1 VAAAVSELVLGG
13 GGALPVDV
21 KSLAH
26 ELRRLWQE
34 NAKEGSAITRAC
46 TRNVV
51 AICANEDEAARATT
65 TLAALVGEHPA
76 RAFVVQAV
84 DEPARLEG
92 FLAAHC
98 SLRAGGR
105 HVCCEQLTLHVGAE
119 MRRRAAGAIVPLLVP
134 DLPVFVWVVG
144 APHWDDPLLGRLLDV
159 ADRLVID
166 SRSAHDPPAFVRDLL
181 GARRAD
187 AWAPGDFEWSRLS
200 DWREAIASLF
210 DEPRTRTLPA
220 RIERVEVG
228 YGKGGSAVAAA
239 LLAGWALDRL
249 ELARTH
255 AGKPPIARA
264 VLTAGDES
272 SPGAIAS
279 VCLYAGAERPA
290 CTVAFEPGDSGLTS
304 RVELDDACA
313 LPARRPFADQD
324 MVRLL
329 EDQLDVP
336 RASPLYERAL
346 ARASDL
352 LRTT

>member
-1 VAAAVSELVLGG
+1 MSEQLLGG
-13 GGALPVDV
+13 GGALKVDV
-21 KSLAH
+21 RSLGH

-34 NAKEGSAITRAC
+34 NAQEGSAITRAC
-46 TRNVV
+46 TRNLV
-51 AICANEDEAARATT
+51 AICAGEEEAVRASTT
-65 TLAALVGEHPA
+65 IGALAGEHPA
-76 RAFVVQAV
+76 RAFVVQAAANP
-84 DEPARLEG
+84 EQLEG

-105 HVCCEQLTLHVGAE
+105 HVCCEQLTLHVGVE

-144 APHWDDPLLGRLLDV
+144 APRWDDPLLSRLLDV

-166 SRSAHDPPAFVRDLL
+166 SRAAHDPPAFVRDLL

-210 DEPRTRTLPA
+210 DEPQTRALPA
-220 RIERVEVG
+220 RIERVEVS
-228 YGKGGSAVAAA
+228 YGQGGSAVAAA
-239 LLAGWALDRL
+239 LLAGWTLDRL
-249 ELARTH
+249 ELARSH
-255 AGKPPIARA
+255 AGKPGAA
-264 VLTAGDES
+264 QAKLVAGDEA
-272 SPGAIAS
+272 SPGAIAR
-279 VCLYAGAERPA
+279 VCLFAGGDRPV

-304 RVELDDACA
+304 RVELEDACA
-313 LPARRPFADQD
+313 LPARRPFAEQD
-324 MVRLL
+324 EVHLL

-346 ARASDL
+346 ARAAAL
-352 LRTT
+352 LSS